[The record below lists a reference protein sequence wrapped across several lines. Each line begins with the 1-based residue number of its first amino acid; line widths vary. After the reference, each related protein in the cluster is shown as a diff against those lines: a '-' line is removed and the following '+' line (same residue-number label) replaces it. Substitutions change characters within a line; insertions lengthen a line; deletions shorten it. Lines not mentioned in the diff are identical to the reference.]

1 MKALALALPL
11 FVLATLLLLQRMED
25 WCARP
30 SRATRRGPPPPVLIP
45 PAPAPPSARTTMAR
59 QTATASPAPAADAAD
74 AAEPLLRDPPP
85 PPGYVDP
92 LEEDPL
98 LSDLMEDGGEA
109 PLHSGD

>member
-1 MKALALALPL
+1 
-11 FVLATLLLLQRMED
+11 
-25 WCARP
+25 
-30 SRATRRGPPPPVLIP
+30 
-45 PAPAPPSARTTMAR
+45 MAR
-59 QTATASPAPAADAAD
+59 QTATASPAPSADAANAAD

-109 PLHSGD
+109 PLPSAD